1 MEEVNEQAGTYSEEK
16 FDVVRAQNLPLATI
30 ISDNDMLL
38 VVQGGYLKRALPSA
52 MKGKKGDA
60 GLSAYL
66 GVTATYIQWKQGAT
80 GAWQNLLEIER
91 LRGPK
96 GEKPI
101 FQKINGCLMVKYE
114 GQPDSAF
121 VNIFDREELKMK
133 FSDLTPAEVNL
144 LKLHFADLTAGD
156 KAELMKPATDAA
168 ARADAKIVQISKDV
182 NLITDDLTTF
192 GNTAK
197 TAETG
202 RVNAESARAT
212 AETGRVNIEK
222 ARVQE
227 EAKRVAVEGTR
238 VLKETER
245 NKTFGDKIQEVS
257 TATGKANTA
266 AGEANTAKTETLAI
280 KVATETVK
288 TDTLKVKQDTLL
300 AKAATE
306 TATANAKSVSDH
318 PGYIGTDYHVYTWN
332 YATGAYNKTDTVLR
346 PEGFSIFKQY
356 TSITLMN
363 ADKANVPE
371 GKFVL
376 VNTNNVEQADNAKL
390 YVKGAVNFD
399 YLVDMSG
406 AIGFTGKTPQITIGT
421 VTVGSTASASLSSDG
436 TDTSGNPKFK
446 LNLVIIAGPQGLMP
460 VIEMGAVTT
469 GLPGTNVSATL
480 VLNGKTAD
488 GRDKYLLNMAI
499 PRGTPGLGSGNVTV
513 PGTGLI
519 AGKKYLFVPS
529 SNGSTEGIFTEFNLA
544 DFAPAGY
551 EFLFVKKV

>member
-1 MEEVNEQAGTYSEEK
+1 MKKKVKITELSEASVLEGLWILGVDASNKGVKAAMSLLKGLDGKEVEM
-16 FDVVRAQNLPLATI
+16 R
-30 ISDNDMLL
+30 
-38 VVQGGYLKRALPSA
+38 
-52 MKGKKGDA
+52 
-60 GLSAYL
+60 
-66 GVTATYIQWKQGAT
+66 VTATALQYRLTGGTWKELLTIAKIQ
-80 GAWQNLLEIER
+80 
-91 LRGPK
+91 
-96 GEKPI
+96 
-101 FQKINGCLMVKYE
+101 
-114 GQPDSAF
+114 QPA
-121 VNIFDREELKMK
+121 V
-133 FSDLTPAEVNL
+133 
-144 LKLHFADLTAGD
+144 
-156 KAELMKPATDAA
+156 DAA
-168 ARADAKIVQISKDV
+168 KRADEKIVQISKEV